1 MNGTLGIQIVGIS
14 TEGNDIE
21 NFEDKSSGQHNK
33 RYREGAYGAS
43 SN

>member
-1 MNGTLGIQIVGIS
+1 MPGLGYFFPMGS
-14 TEGNDIE
+14 DSEGYDVE